1 MLARVATTDDL
12 AAVTETITVSFHRD
26 PVWSWAFPDD
36 ERRPAQYTA
45 LWGLMIGSAMRYP
58 WVRVTEGCEAA
69 AVWIPPGVSEFSPED
84 EARLEPLLEE
94 LLGRP
99 QADRVLELMERF
111 DEAHSVETPHY
122 YLSLLGTHDDHR
134 GKGIGMAL
142 LAENLALIDAEGMP
156 AYLESTNPGNDKR
169 YQRVGFEPFGS
180 FSAPDGGPTVTT
192 MWREPRQPGE
202 QRPA

>member
-1 MLARVATTDDL
+1 MQARIATTDDV
-12 AAVTETITVSFHRD
+12 AAVTETITVAFHRD

-36 ERRPAQYTA
+36 ARRPAQYTA
-45 LWGLMIGSAMRYP
+45 LWGHLIGSATRYQ
-58 WVRVTEGCEAA
+58 WVRMTEGCEAA
-69 AVWIPPGVSEFSPED
+69 AVWIPPGGTELSPEA
-84 EARLEPLLEE
+84 EAQLEPLLEE
-94 LLGRP
+94 LLGSR
-99 QADRVLELMERF
+99 AEVVMELMERF

-156 AYLESTNPGNDKR
+156 AYLESTNPANDER
-169 YQRVGFEPFGS
+169 YRRVGFERFGS
-180 FSAPDGGPTVTT
+180 FSAPDGGPAVTT